1 MSTLL
6 CGGDGTFERDGVI
19 YPCKGCPDCRHAEVS
34 ARMRVL
40 ETQIDAQATEIAA
53 MAQDLWT
60 IRAQLAAILDTVQG
74 IYDVAQPIVNSLQ
87 NSPILKML
95 GG

>member
-19 YPCKGCPDCRHAEVS
+19 YPCKGCSDCRHAEVT

-53 MAQDLWT
+53 